1 MKFTEKTL
9 VKHLNECHGADYT
22 RARFQRDPIGGSQIL
37 LYRPGDE
44 IPEIVDAVTP
54 LALAQDMGFRSGS
67 LSASGAFIVA

>member
-9 VKHLNECHGADYT
+9 VKHLNKCHGADYT
-22 RARFQRDPIGGSQIL
+22 RARFQRDRSQIL
-37 LYRPGDE
+37 LYRPGGE

-54 LALAQDMGFRSGS
+54 QALAQDMGFRSGS

>member
-9 VKHLNECHGADYT
+9 VKHLNENHGADYT
-22 RARFQRDPIGGSQIL
+22 RARFQRDRSQIL

-54 LALAQDMGFRSGS
+54 QALAQDMGFRSGT

>member
-9 VKHLNECHGADYT
+9 VKHLNKCYGSDYT

-54 LALAQDMGFRSGS
+54 QALAQDMGFRSGS
-67 LSASGAFIVA
+67 LAVSGSFVVA